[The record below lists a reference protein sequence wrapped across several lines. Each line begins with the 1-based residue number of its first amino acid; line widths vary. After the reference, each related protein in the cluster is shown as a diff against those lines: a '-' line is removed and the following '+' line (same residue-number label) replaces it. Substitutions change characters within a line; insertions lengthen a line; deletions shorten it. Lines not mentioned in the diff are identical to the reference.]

1 MLVFVIGA
9 VLLLIGMATDRTWL
23 VLVAAGV
30 LAAGLVLR
38 FIPRSRDARGPF
50 DDDTLDTLDDDAFD
64 DEFDDDALDDDAHRS
79 GHAQDPGDAT
89 PPPPRDRPAEP

>member
-9 VLLLIGMATDRTWL
+9 VLLLIGMATDRIWL

-38 FIPRSRDARGPF
+38 FIPRSRDARGP
-50 DDDTLDTLDDDAFD
+50 LDDDA
-64 DEFDDDALDDDAHRS
+64 FDDDALDDDAL
-79 GHAQDPGDAT
+79 DDDN